1 MDTAQNGILLVL
13 IYIHHLESY
22 TTGMSCYRSDGSCSD
37 IETGATFKLNLGCYM
52 KNRGTL
58 FLHEKHIY
66 SLQLLHVICISTQ
79 SKQPKAIHDVIT
91 RCSKN

>member
-1 MDTAQNGILLVL
+1 MDIAQNGILLVL

-22 TTGMSCYRSDGSCSD
+22 TTRMSYYRSDGSCSD

-66 SLQLLHVICISTQ
+66 SLQLLLVICISTQ
-79 SKQPKAIHDVIT
+79 PKQPKAIRNVDTGCH
-91 RCSKN
+91 